1 MLGPVFRRRR
11 FNDGYESALGSLDVL
26 ELQRKIALQIRRRE
40 TSGDSPLN
48 RADRL
53 QVTTMIWR
61 DLGLLDNDMVH
72 RESIDLLE
80 RMGVGQITAPKS
92 LRHTFATIL

>member
-1 MLGPVFRRRR
+1 
-11 FNDGYESALGSLDVL
+11 
-26 ELQRKIALQIRRRE
+26 
-40 TSGDSPLN
+40 
-48 RADRL
+48 
-53 QVTTMIWR
+53 MIWR